1 MDRSK
6 GKKVALYKVL
16 NWITSVVL
24 SRMGWAPEIQVLQ
37 KLYAVE
43 LGFSPFFPLFLIF
56 IEVACLVLALACF
69 EIFLPT
75 HQLLPIGIFNY
86 YSKNSCFNWKSK
98 FKFCTALIYVK
109 NQPKSYFRQFC
120 WVVFNFQTQ
129 FVV

>member
-1 MDRSK
+1 MNTRSK
-6 GKKVALYKVL
+6 RKKNCTLQSAKLNNFCCPFENGLGTWNSGSSKALC
-16 NWITSVVL
+16 
-24 SRMGWAPEIQVLQ
+24 SRTRF
-37 KLYAVE
+37 
-43 LGFSPFFPLFLIF
+43 FSIFSLVF
-56 IEVACLVLALACF
+56 IEVACLVLVLACF